1 MIKKKVVKRFCN
13 AMPRLEKSR
22 RVHPFLMLKQ
32 QRHINYLYKVNNT
45 VIFIV
50 KDLYKYKDEEYY
62 LKKIKKKKLIL
73 HFVDKYIF
81 FCTTEYYLIFFLN
94 NDGIKCVEDGN

>member
-1 MIKKKVVKRFCN
+1 
-13 AMPRLEKSR
+13 MPRLEKSR

-62 LKKIKKKKLIL
+62 LKKSRKKNSFYTSLINIYF
-73 HFVDKYIF
+73 FVQLSI
-81 FCTTEYYLIFFLN
+81 T
-94 NDGIKCVEDGN
+94 